1 MDGIQEMRTLICVC
15 YPRPTTEGIRN
26 VAQTVTAPPYGLCTG
41 YLACRARRVKLLHP
55 GIYGIDRQ
63 RNGSSITAHRECGSN
78 RAARVLASARQATPR
93 TPRGSCPARPINEP
107 DIGLAIAGNTP
118 ARTATDRTASM
129 LAPWKLVGVLAGFPT
144 QPARDTS
151 QNMGC
156 SKPHCTGVSTCR
168 VL

>member
-1 MDGIQEMRTLICVC
+1 MYTGDEDADLYVL
-15 YPRPTTEGIRN
+15 PTPNHGGDKERCTTRHSS
-26 VAQTVTAPPYGLCTG
+26 QYGLCTG

-63 RNGSSITAHRECGSN
+63 RNGSSITAHRGCGSN

-107 DIGLAIAGNTP
+107 DTGLAIARNTP